1 MLFECIVRPLQI
13 ESERAVALNACHPD
27 ECGSNKK
34 PSKWCQIVV
43 VSTLAYGLVPD
54 HWAMPELLWLIPDDL
69 AMSYM
74 FYYWSLHMCD
84 IWTYHVLV
92 SKWKSLQRL
101 TMRGC
106 LRHWLSLLT
115 VLSERSPFC
124 QKLECVSVTCRG
136 SVLWFPAV
144 LWHCSLGEVTGMA
157 SSMWKTRTSYP
168 QLFLL
173 ECGERKLRRNWLE
186 NGH

>member
-115 VLSERSPFC
+115 VLSERSVRS
-124 QKLECVSVTCRG
+124 LSVF
-136 SVLWFPAV
+136 LWLAV
-144 LWHCSLGEVTGMA
+144 GQCFDFLQYFDTVRWVRWQEWHLACEKPVPVIPSCFFWNVDKG
-157 SSMWKTRTSYP
+157 
-168 QLFLL
+168 
-173 ECGERKLRRNWLE
+173 N
-186 NGH
+186 